1 MPHPPT
7 GQTANPPAAGPVRI
21 GVDVGGTF
29 TDLVLADDAG
39 GLRVLKVPSTPPD
52 FQRAVLHA
60 IGRALGEGAG
70 ENWPRVDADERG
82 SEEKK
87 NQSISSSDPGSSASM
102 RGNTSFAARGAAR
115 VVHGSTVATNALLQ
129 RAGEPVAFITT
140 EGFRDMLLIGR
151 QNRPN
156 LYALRVTRP
165 QPITARENWFTVRER
180 IGASGEVVE
189 ALREDDVDRLV
200 DQIRGRGLRHAAVCL
215 LFSFVNPVHERRLG
229 ERLVQAGITVSLSCD
244 VLPEFREYE
253 RASTTAINAALR
265 PTVQTYLHALQSGLP
280 QSIGSLEIMH
290 SGGGTFSAAD
300 AAAKAAQLV
309 LSGPAGG
316 VIGAAY
322 VAAQAGFSDVITYDM
337 GGTSTD
343 VATIPGGKPQWTTA
357 TKVDG
362 LPIGLPMFD
371 IHTVGAGGGSVAFL
385 DAGGALRVGP
395 RSAGANPG
403 PASYARGGTE
413 PTVTD
418 ANLVLGRI
426 LPDAFLGGSMR
437 LDADLANQAIAPLA
451 AAMGKTVIEA
461 ALGIVT
467 VAEGNMAH
475 AIRAVTAR
483 RGHDPRRFTLV
494 TFGGA
499 GGLHACALAEAL
511 DVPRVL
517 VPPYCGVL
525 SALGMVVAAP
535 VADVSQ
541 TVVHLGDQLDDAR
554 IAAECG
560 RLNLLASQQLPND
573 RTAAVEV
580 YADVRFRGQSHEIQV
595 RVERPQM
602 AAIEAAF
609 RESYEREYGR
619 CPEGRAVEL
628 VTLRLR
634 RIGEAPALSLPV
646 VAPAAS
652 TNRSVSLVNPAGE
665 TVRATA
671 LERGALVGKSVPG
684 PLLLVDP
691 EATTFVPEHWTAT
704 GHERGW
710 VLLEQRSAV
719 PR

>member
-7 GQTANPPAAGPVRI
+7 GQTANPPAAGRARI

-39 GLRVLKVPSTPPD
+39 TLRIVKVPSTPPD
-52 FQRAVLHA
+52 FQLAVLDA
-60 IGRALGEGAG
+60 VAKALGAG
-70 ENWPRVDADERG
+70 NGVR
-82 SEEKK
+82 
-87 NQSISSSDPGSSASM
+87 
-102 RGNTSFAARGAAR
+102 AAR

-151 QNRPN
+151 QNRPS
-156 LYALRVTRP
+156 LYALRVSRP

-180 IGASGEVVE
+180 VGASGEVVE
-189 ALREDDVDRLV
+189 PLRDEDVDRLIEAV
-200 DQIRGRGLRHAAVCL
+200 RARGLRHAAVCL
-215 LFSFVNPVHERRLG
+215 LFSFVNPVHERRVG
-229 ERLVQAGITVSLSCD
+229 ERLTQAGVTASLSCD

-265 PTVQTYLHALQSGLP
+265 PAVQSYLHALHSGLP
-280 QSIGSLEIMH
+280 KSVEALEIMH

-300 AAAKAAQLV
+300 AAANAAHLV

-316 VIGAAY
+316 VIGAAH
-322 VAAQAGFSDVITYDM
+322 VAGQAGFSDVITYDM

-343 VATIPGGKPQWTTA
+343 VATVLGGRPQWTTA

-395 RSAGANPG
+395 RSAGASPG
-403 PASYARGGTE
+403 PACYARGGTE

-426 LPDAFLGGSMR
+426 LPDAFLGGAMP
-437 LDADLANQAIAPLA
+437 LDAGLARDAIAPLA
-451 AAMGKTVIEA
+451 AAMGKTETEA

-535 VADVSQ
+535 VVDVSQ

-560 RLNLLASQQLPND
+560 RLNLLASQALPD
-573 RTAAVEV
+573 ERTAAVEV
-580 YADVRFRGQSHEIQV
+580 YADVRFRGQSHELKV
-595 RVERPQM
+595 RVGRPEM
-602 AAIEAAF
+602 SAIESAF
-609 RESYEREYGR
+609 RADYEREFGR
-619 CPEGRAVEL
+619 CPEGRAAEL

-634 RIGEAPALSLPV
+634 RVGETPALSLPL
-646 VAPAAS
+646 VAPAPS
-652 TNRSVSLVNPAGE
+652 TGRMVSLVNPAGR
-665 TVRATA
+665 TVGATA
-671 LERGALVGKSVPG
+671 LERGALVGQSVPG
-684 PLLLVDP
+684 PLLVVDP
-691 EATTFVPEHWTAT
+691 EATTFVPENWTAT

-710 VLLEQRSAV
+710 VLLAR
-719 PR
+719 R

>member
-29 TDLVLADDAG
+29 TDLVLADSAG
-39 GLRVLKVPSTPPD
+39 ALRIVKVPSTPPD
-52 FQRAVLHA
+52 FQLAVLDA
-60 IGRALGEGAG
+60 MANALGAGDGA
-70 ENWPRVDADERG
+70 R
-82 SEEKK
+82 
-87 NQSISSSDPGSSASM
+87 
-102 RGNTSFAARGAAR
+102 AAR

-156 LYALRVTRP
+156 LYALRVNRP
-165 QPITARENWFTVRER
+165 QPITAPENWFTVRER
-180 IGASGEVVE
+180 VGASGEVIE
-189 ALREDDVDRLV
+189 PLREDDIGGLIEAV
-200 DQIRGRGLRHAAVCL
+200 RGRGLRHAAVCL

-229 ERLVQAGITVSLSCD
+229 ERLAHAGITVSLSCD

-265 PTVQTYLHALQSGLP
+265 PTVQTYLHALRSALP
-280 QSIGSLEIMH
+280 PGVEALEIMH

-322 VAAQAGFSDVITYDM
+322 VATQAGFPDVITYDM

-343 VATIPGGKPQWTTA
+343 VATILDGKPQWTTA

-403 PASYARGGTE
+403 PACYARGGTE

-426 LPDAFLGGSMR
+426 LPAAFLGGSMR
-437 LDADLANQAIAPLA
+437 LDPDLARKAIAPLA
-451 AAMGKTVIEA
+451 AAMGKSVTEA
-461 ALGIVT
+461 ALGVVT
-467 VAEGNMAH
+467 VAEGNMGH

-483 RGHDPRRFTLV
+483 RGHDPRKFTLV

-511 DVPRVL
+511 DIPRVL

-525 SALGMVVAAP
+525 SALGMVVAPP
-535 VADVSQ
+535 VVDVSQ
-541 TVVHLGDQLDDAR
+541 TVVHLGEQLDDSR
-554 IAAECG
+554 VAAECG
-560 RLNLLASQQLPND
+560 RLNLAASERIPNE
-573 RTAAVEV
+573 RMSGVEV
-580 YADVRFRGQSHEIQV
+580 YADARFRGQSHELKV
-595 RVERPQM
+595 RVERPQLE
-602 AAIEAAF
+602 AIEAAF
-609 RESYEREYGR
+609 RTAYEGEYGR

-634 RIGEAPALSLPV
+634 RIGQAQALELPV
-646 VAPAAS
+646 LSRTPGTTRTVTLTDAEGK
-652 TNRSVSLVNPAGE
+652 R
-665 TVRATA
+665 VRATA
-671 LERGALVGKSVPG
+671 VERGALVGESRAG
-684 PLLLVDP
+684 PLLVIDP
-691 EATTFVPEHWTAT
+691 EATTFVPQDWAAT

-710 VLLEQRSAV
+710 VLLER
-719 PR
+719 REETLR